1 MKCINLDN
9 KYAREHAVMARQ
21 QVKGRRRHNVVSGI
35 ISASSGPT
43 AINAHM
49 LTYHVWTTSKKQIAN
64 EATLLLLK
72 LWKKYDKE
80 FTDDHAVKNMLWAKI
95 AQELNEQGYFVGV
108 GMGGR

>member
-1 MKCINLDN
+1 MMKCINLDN
-9 KYAREHAVMARQ
+9 KYAREHAVMA
-21 QVKGRRRHNVVSGI
+21 RHNVVSGI

-72 LWKKYDKE
+72 L
-80 FTDDHAVKNMLWAKI
+80 
-95 AQELNEQGYFVGV
+95 
-108 GMGGR
+108 